1 MLFIGIAA
9 AAALVWLFILHNKYR
24 SLMILLAAQ
33 SRAAAQIIRT
43 PMPKL
48 LQFGRSPPTTPNDE
62 QMKTIR
68 DYLADIFPTEVLLM
82 VILLALLLFMIS
94 VFVYKLLQKYKND
107 HTKLT
112 LRLTSDHISFECPV
126 WYLRYGCDHY
136 TFSIRVAEIS
146 LFEYFIFGHLIWGNG
161 LTIKDALIGD
171 PVHISKFVRIYSWQ
185 ARKLRNILQ
194 AGDNYSA
201 VLLLTEPNKVI
212 QVICLKQRT
221 GPTSAETGNTI
232 LSASAPSINVGE
244 NQDKLPL
251 YPNLSS

>member
-1 MLFIGIAA
+1 
-9 AAALVWLFILHNKYR
+9 
-24 SLMILLAAQ
+24 
-33 SRAAAQIIRT
+33 
-43 PMPKL
+43 MPKL
-48 LQFGRSPPTTPNDE
+48 LQFGRSPPTTPNDV

-68 DYLADIFPTEVLLM
+68 DYLADIFLTEVLLM
-82 VILLALLLFMIS
+82 VILLAILLFMIS

-107 HTKLT
+107 YTKLT

-126 WYLRYGCDHY
+126 GYLRYGCDHY

-146 LFEYFIFGHLIWGNG
+146 LFEYFIFAHLIWGNG
-161 LTIKDALIGD
+161 LTVKDALIGD
-171 PVHISKFVRIYSWQ
+171 PVHISKFVRIYSGQ

-212 QVICLKQRT
+212 QIICLKKRT
-221 GPTSAETGNTI
+221 GPTSAETGNAI